1 MKIPRYVWVCAII
14 VVLCGVLVA
23 AQSFI
28 PRSAPLAKAVNGSP
42 EGTDWKLAPGS
53 PLPGARP
60 GDALGGR
67 SVLER
72 KQAADLASAGETPA
86 RRRAKS
92 RRCGPFC

>member
-1 MKIPRYVWVCAII
+1 MKIPRYVWVCAIV

-60 GDALGGR
+60 SDALAQYHLKRLLNGGLGTR
-67 SVLER
+67 IEM
-72 KQAADLASAGETPA
+72 A
-86 RRRAKS
+86 
-92 RRCGPFC
+92 